1 MKKLYLALFL
11 ILACVDITLAQGKSK
26 SLTMD
31 DVAPSQSSNV
41 SSTSE
46 TSTNKTTSKTS
57 KTPSNDPL
65 ENIWRDRMNEAEL
78 KVLAAELKSELT
90 SRSSDSVIELNRQRQ
105 FMKDLANEGSKKNY
119 KHEKSLEVTYREQYV
134 KLRIEMMEEARLD
147 PSASETQL
155 LYVDAKKSRKKKLK
169 TPRGQNV
176 PNLDTKA
183 VKVHQTKMDKLIAK
197 MEDLA
202 EEGRRAGVPAKIFQD

>member
-1 MKKLYLALFL
+1 MKKLYLTLFL
-11 ILACVDITLAQGKSK
+11 ILACADITLAQGKSK